1 MRDVIQQIFD
11 VSPGANPLLE
21 QINQE
26 SETLMG
32 VVSQLQENVNEKQSS
47 LSALSARVQAQM
59 TSLQQKVAEQQEL
72 VESEVAD
79 CDSKVAELRRGV
91 EEIKDGV
98 TGALEAAQQQM
109 DDFRGHVDAGRE
121 TIEAANEAAQAV
133 ISEVHDHIQT
143 GREALHSATDFAN
156 EQVDGFQAKIDET
169 MQFTE
174 TTATNLLNQMEE
186 GVRDTGAKVEEMVG
200 MSFEEMHSGFMQG
213 MELVQG
219 NVLQAGVD
227 TVLDDLQGRIEQ
239 QANQLIDQ
247 IVDELV
253 GALGNVRES
262 IFGNAEEAGLERQ
275 ATEAVLDA
283 LKEILSPLF
292 DAVDHIKDMASMVGI
307 DI

>member
-1 MRDVIQQIFD
+1 MRDFIQQIFD
-11 VSPGANPLLE
+11 VSPEANPLLE

-59 TSLQQKVAEQQEL
+59 TSLQQKVEQQEL

-79 CDSKVAELRRGV
+79 CDSKVAELKRGV

-109 DDFRGHVDAGRE
+109 DDFRGQVDAGRE

-133 ISEVHDHIQT
+133 ISEVHDQIQT
-143 GREALHSATDFAN
+143 GREALLAATDFAN

-169 MQFTE
+169 MQLTE

-200 MSFEEMHSGFMQG
+200 MSFEEMQSGFMQG

-227 TVLDDLQGRIEQ
+227 SVLDDLQGRIEQ
-239 QANQLIDQ
+239 QANQLINQ